1 MALELLNGSLVVD
14 IFFEPRDKEYED
26 NICVCLKE
34 CGPDEEKIL
43 YANETNIYLTA
54 EQARDLAGQLREAA
68 DKSSHATR

>member
-1 MALELLNGSLVVD
+1 MALELLNGSLIVD
-14 IFFEPRDKEYED
+14 IFFEPQDKVYED

-34 CGPDEEKIL
+34 YGPDEEKIL

-54 EQARDLAGQLREAA
+54 EQARDLANLLREAA

>member
-14 IFFEPRDKEYED
+14 IFYDPKAREFED

-34 CGPDEEKIL
+34 FGPDEEKIL

-54 EQARDLAGQLREAA
+54 EEARAFSDLLLEAA
-68 DKSSHATR
+68 DKSSHASR